1 MRLANIYKLNVRI
14 GVSMD
19 IQFFGAN
26 CIVVS
31 TKQVRL
37 VFDDNLESLGSKSI
51 AREGDVCFFTSPHPD
66 AVNTAKMTVDIP
78 GEYEV
83 SGVNVHGMPARAHMD
98 AETERNAVIYKV
110 TIGDAR
116 VLITGHIFPKLSE
129 AKLEDIGL
137 VDVMI
142 VPVGGNGYT
151 LDPTGALQIIKQVE
165 PKLVIPT
172 HYADSSLKYEVPQQA
187 LDEAVRAIGME
198 PKETTKKLQYKP
210 GEATDTTQ
218 FIILE
223 KA

>member
-1 MRLANIYKLNVRI
+1 
-14 GVSMD
+14 MD